1 MTTLEIVLLIVFV
14 AIWGS
19 LGLALA
25 INSFYDLIV
34 SVNREK
40 REQERE
46 KRLIEEH
53 EKYMGRT
60 N

>member
-1 MTTLEIVLLIVFV
+1 MTTFEIVLLIVF
-14 AIWGS
+14 ASIWGC